1 MINERRKAPR
11 VRVNLPALWEGAM
24 HQGVATVTDLS
35 ERGCFVLSG
44 GTVELKELIW
54 LEIELPDG
62 EPLRMW
68 TEVVDAA
75 YEIGFALKF
84 NSGHEDDEARLRG
97 YIENVFLHD
106 SRKK

>member
-1 MINERRKAPR
+1 M
-11 VRVNLPALWEGAM
+11 
-24 HQGVATVTDLS
+24 
-35 ERGCFVLSG
+35 
-44 GTVELKELIW
+44 
-54 LEIELPDG
+54 
-62 EPLRMW
+62 LRMW

-84 NSGHEDDEARLRG
+84 NSGHGDDEARLRR

>member
-1 MINERRKAPR
+1 
-11 VRVNLPALWEGAM
+11 M

-44 GTVELKELIW
+44 GTVEVKELIW

-62 EPLRMW
+62 ELLRMW
-68 TEVVDAA
+68 TEVVYAA

-84 NSGHEDDEARLRG
+84 NSGHGDGEARLRR